1 MWIRDVTAQGKQ
13 QGGNGGLGPLNVDP
27 GGGLLLK
34 AETGKLINWV
44 GVVVLPGGVLR
55 GWHDCPF

>member
-1 MWIRDVTAQGKQ
+1 
-13 QGGNGGLGPLNVDP
+13 
-27 GGGLLLK
+27 LLK

>member
-44 GVVVLPGGVLR
+44 GVVVPPGGSLR
-55 GWHDCPF
+55 GWH